1 MENKGSIDKP
11 LAYLIKKK
19 RQKIQINIRI
29 QKGDQIK
36 MTEECEIIRRKYE
49 DQLNINELENYVKK
63 MIFLE
68 KK

>member
-1 MENKGSIDKP
+1 
-11 LAYLIKKK
+11 
-19 RQKIQINIRI
+19 
-29 QKGDQIK
+29 

-68 KK
+68 KKYNIGPRRMSGGSCQGDGLGATCSLCSKLHTVF